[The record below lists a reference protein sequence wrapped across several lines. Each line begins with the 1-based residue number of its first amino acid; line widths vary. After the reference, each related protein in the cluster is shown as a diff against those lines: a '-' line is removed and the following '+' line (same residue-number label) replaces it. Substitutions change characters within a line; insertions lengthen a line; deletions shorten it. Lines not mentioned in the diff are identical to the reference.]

1 MVNPAIATVIIGVM
15 IVIVSVIV
23 IALLIKIADRLAD
36 LYFILNDGF
45 TMVGDLIALYKSS
58 MDKEK
63 HDDGT

>member
-1 MVNPAIATVIIGVM
+1 MVNPAIATVIIGAM
-15 IVIVSVIV
+15 IAIVIV

-63 HDDGT
+63 HDGT